1 MINRAHGYRI
11 PSPDAYWTF
20 HGKFSSI
27 SSVKLADHIIR
38 PVVAHTKIDSNK
50 TEGVAFATQR

>member
-1 MINRAHGYRI
+1 MINRANGFRI

-27 SSVKLADHIIR
+27 SNVKLADHIIR
-38 PVVAHTKIDSNK
+38 PVVAHNNIDSNK
-50 TEGVAFATQR
+50 TEGVVFATER